1 MNSVVEQL
9 RSSVAEIDE
18 KVLSGE
24 DVHINMY
31 RGEDLP
37 TAFKTTVDTPMLREV
52 REEEALT
59 ADADAHKNVFDIDVD
74 KLGDISDE
82 EIVEIVNAAGLVSQA
97 GAAGDDVPTAKITYV
112 VSRKEWMV
120 VEDCS
125 YRFGKWTLTAPKDS
139 FTDLASVP
147 RFLWPMVSSF
157 ELSIEA
163 PLFHDLLYRCGG
175 DLPAGQMEPLEDP
188 KHMFLRKDADDLFYE
203 LMEKRQI
210 AKWKRD
216 VAYRAVR
223 MFGGH
228 RWNKKA
234 ADFS

>member
-9 RSSVAEIDE
+9 RSSVAEIDK

-31 RGEDLP
+31 RGDDLP
-37 TAFKTTVDTPMLREV
+37 AAFKTTAGAPMLREV
-52 REEEALT
+52 GEEAL
-59 ADADAHKNVFDIDVD
+59 APESDAPKNVFDIDIN
-74 KLGDISDE
+74 KLADISDE
-82 EIVEIVNAAGLVSQA
+82 EIVEIVNAASLVSQA
-97 GAAGDDVPTAKITYV
+97 AAADDDVPTAKITYI
-112 VSRKEWMV
+112 VSQKEWMG

-125 YRFGKWTLTAPKDS
+125 YRFGKWTLTAKKDS

-175 DLPAGQMEPLEDP
+175 DLPAGQLEPLEDP
-188 KHMFLRKDADDLFYE
+188 KHKFPRKE
-203 LMEKRQI
+203 
-210 AKWKRD
+210 
-216 VAYRAVR
+216 
-223 MFGGH
+223 
-228 RWNKKA
+228 
-234 ADFS
+234 ADFFFTN

>member
-18 KVLSGE
+18 KMLSGE

-37 TAFKTTVDTPMLREV
+37 AAFKATAGAPMLREV
-52 REEEALT
+52 REEALT
-59 ADADAHKNVFDIDVD
+59 PEPGAPKNVFDIDID

-82 EIVEIVNAAGLVSQA
+82 EIVEIVKAASLVSQTA
-97 GAAGDDVPTAKITYV
+97 AAGDDVPTAKITYV
-112 VSRKEWMV
+112 VSRREWMV

-125 YRFGKWTLTAPKDS
+125 YKFGKWTLTAPKDS

-175 DLPAGQMEPLEDP
+175 DLPDGQLEPLEDP
-188 KHMFLRKDADDLFYE
+188 KHTFLRKDADALFYK

-234 ADFS
+234 AGLG

>member
-1 MNSVVEQL
+1 MKSVAEQL

-18 KVLSGE
+18 KILSGQLSGE

-37 TAFKTTVDTPMLREV
+37 AAFKTNAGAPMPGELG
-52 REEEALT
+52 EEEALLPES
-59 ADADAHKNVFDIDVD
+59 DAPKNVLDLDVS
-74 KLGDISDE
+74 KLEDISDE
-82 EIVEIVNAAGLVSQA
+82 EIVEIVNAAGLVSQT

-112 VSRKEWMV
+112 VSKREWMV

-125 YRFGKWTLTAPKDS
+125 YRFGKWALTAKKDS

-175 DLPAGQMEPLEDP
+175 DLPPGQLEPLEDP
-188 KHMFLRKDADDLFYE
+188 KHTFLRKDADNLFYE

-228 RWNKKA
+228 RWNK
-234 ADFS
+234 SR